1 VKLAFLAA
9 MAFSGASLAQA
20 AGLGG
25 VWQSVGDRNG
35 EPESLIRITE
45 SDGAFEG
52 TVIAVFSPPAS
63 GPNPRCDLCPG
74 ELKGK
79 PVVGMQIL
87 RGQRGEGEILDPDE
101 GRVYRC
107 ILTLLEGGAK
117 LEVRGYVGISLF
129 GRSQVW
135 LRVR

>member
-1 VKLAFLAA
+1 
-9 MAFSGASLAQA
+9 MAVSSSALAQA
-20 AGLGG
+20 PGLTG
-25 VWQSVGDRNG
+25 VWKSISERSG
-35 EPESLIRITE
+35 EAESLIRIIET
-45 SDGAFEG
+45 DGEFTG
-52 TVIAVFSPPAS
+52 TVIRVFAPPAES
-63 GPNPRCDLCPG
+63 PNPLCERCPG
-74 ELKGK
+74 ELKGQ
-79 PVVGMQIL
+79 PIVGMQIL

-107 ILTLLEGGAK
+107 ALTLLEDGAK

>member
-1 VKLAFLAA
+1 
-9 MAFSGASLAQA
+9 MAVSSSALAQA
-20 AGLGG
+20 PGLTG
-25 VWQSVGDRNG
+25 VWKSISERSG
-35 EPESLIRITE
+35 EAESLIRIIET
-45 SDGAFEG
+45 DGEFTG
-52 TVIAVFSPPAS
+52 TVIRVFAPPAES
-63 GPNPRCDLCPG
+63 LNPLCERCSG
-74 ELKGK
+74 ELKGQ
-79 PVVGMQIL
+79 PIVGMQIL

-107 ILTLLEGGAK
+107 ALTLLEDGAK